1 MTTITPMLNGV
12 LRMDNSDIPDNI
24 PTAAQGIDNNDNNDN
39 HPSQTL
45 SQPAGYPSMDK
56 FKLKDIPDQSGKIA
70 IVTGANSGL
79 GYETARGLAKVGY
92 KVVMASRNK
101 EKAEAAR
108 DKILKKESKAKLD
121 IILLDLN
128 ELASVRKFADEFLA
142 KYDRLD
148 LLVNNAGLMVPPYQK
163 TADGFESQ
171 IGINHLGHF
180 LLTGLLLDVL
190 KNSPGSR
197 VVSLS
202 SIAHK
207 NGKIHFDDFH
217 YRKKYS
223 AQSAY
228 SQSKLACLMFAYE
241 LQRRLDKN
249 ELDVKSV
256 AAHPGVAMTNLM
268 QYLPSFMVKIGKVVG
283 PLLLQPPKMGAMPTL
298 RAALDPTV
306 KGGEYFGPSG
316 FGEIKGPP
324 ERVNSSRLSRN
335 REVAAKLW
343 ELSEK
348 ETGIRFLD

>member
-1 MTTITPMLNGV
+1 
-12 LRMDNSDIPDNI
+12 
-24 PTAAQGIDNNDNNDN
+24 
-39 HPSQTL
+39 
-45 SQPAGYPSMDK
+45 MDK
-56 FKLKDIPDQSGKIA
+56 FRLKDIPTQKGKIA

-79 GYETARGLAKVGY
+79 GYETSLGLAKVGY
-92 KVVMASRNK
+92 KVVLASRNR
-101 EKAEAAR
+101 EKVEKAR
-108 DKILKKESKAKLD
+108 DKILKKVPKAELD

-128 ELASVRKFADEFLA
+128 ELAEVRKFADKFLA
-142 KYDRLD
+142 RYDRLD
-148 LLVNNAGLMVPPYQK
+148 LLVNNAGLMMPPYQK
-163 TADGFESQ
+163 TKDGFESQ

-180 LLTGLLLDVL
+180 LLTGLLIDIL
-190 KNSPGSR
+190 KKSAGSR

-207 NGKIHFDDFH
+207 NGKIRFDDLH
-217 YRKKYS
+217 YEKKYN

-249 ELDVKSV
+249 EYKVMSV

-298 RAALDPTV
+298 RAALDTDI

-316 FGEIKGPP
+316 FGEIKGSP
-324 ERVNSSRLSRN
+324 ERVNSSRRSLD

-348 ETGIRFLD
+348 ETGIKYL